1 MTVIIGVSSSKAG
14 RISMSEQAKD
24 PIFELVSSPIP
35 ERLWHYT
42 DLDGFRGIVKSKRI
56 YATNIRY
63 LNDREES
70 KHALALAKSLLM
82 EKLPPEAD
90 APLVRQLV
98 MGEFDG
104 IFERGAL
111 SPENL
116 SLFTASF
123 TVNGD
128 LLSQWRGYSA
138 GSAGVSLGFDF
149 RGVREITAPSSPVIF
164 APCVYKD
171 GEKERLLRLSIAP
184 FVGPVLDIAA
194 HTADIPTR
202 GRTREEMRKERPD
215 LGEEEIEEIYFKRLQ
230 GRWKQEL
237 PRSVGEATAKL
248 FHLIGLLKNSA
259 FQEEQE
265 WRYVFPVFVNMPKPP
280 ELKFRS
286 RSNML
291 VPYIEFPLVGDLEGN
306 ASFRLRE
313 VIIGPGSEEE
323 LAVDA
328 ARAFLDSADAKGVA
342 VIHSRIPYRTW

>member
-1 MTVIIGVSSSKAG
+1 MAAIIGVSSSNTG
-14 RISMSEQAKD
+14 RISMTERAED
-24 PIFELVSSPIP
+24 PILELITWPIP

-56 YATNIRY
+56 HATNIKY
-63 LNDREES
+63 LNDREEF
-70 KHALALAKSLLM
+70 KHALALAKRLLL

-98 MGEFDG
+98 IGEFDG

-111 SPENL
+111 SPKNL

-164 APCVYKD
+164 APCVYEND
-171 GEKERLLRLSIAP
+171 EKERLLRLSIAP
-184 FVGPVLDIAA
+184 FAGPVLDIAA
-194 HTADIPTR
+194 HAADIPTWER
-202 GRTREEMRKERPD
+202 AHEEIRREKPD
-215 LGEEEIEEIYFKRLQ
+215 LGEEEVDFERQQ

-248 FHLIGLLKNSA
+248 FHLIGLLKSSA

-265 WRYVFPVFVNMPKPP
+265 WRYVFPVFADMPKPP
-280 ELKFRS
+280 ELRFRS
-286 RSNML
+286 RSNVL
-291 VPYIEFPLVGDLEGN
+291 VPYIEFPLVGGLEGN

-313 VIIGPGSEEE
+313 VIIGPGSEDQ
-323 LAVDA
+323 LAVDS
-328 ARAFLDSADAKGVA
+328 ARALLNSADAKGVA
-342 VIHSRIPYRTW
+342 VSHSRIPYRTW

>member
-1 MTVIIGVSSSKAG
+1 MSK
-14 RISMSEQAKD
+14 RAKD
-24 PIFELVSSPIP
+24 PILELISSPVP
-35 ERLWHYT
+35 DRLWHYT
-42 DLDGFRGIVKSKRI
+42 DLEGFRGIVGSKRI
-56 YATNIRY
+56 YATNIKY

-70 KHALALAKSLLM
+70 KHALALAKRLLL
-82 EKLPPEAD
+82 ENLPPEAD

-98 MGEFDG
+98 VGEFDRV
-104 IFERGAL
+104 FERGAL

-116 SLFTASF
+116 TLFTASF
-123 TVNGD
+123 TANGD

-149 RGVREITAPSSPVIF
+149 RGVREITAPSSPLIF

-171 GEKERLLRLSIAP
+171 DDKERLLRLSIAP

-202 GRTREEMRKERPD
+202 ERTREEIRKEKPD
-215 LGEEEIEEIYFKRLQ
+215 LGEKEIEGIYFERLQ
-230 GRWKQEL
+230 GMWNQEL

-265 WRYVFPVFVNMPKPP
+265 WRYVFPVFANMPKPP

-286 RSNML
+286 RSSTL
-291 VPYIEFPLVGDLEGN
+291 VPYIEFPLVGDVEGN

-313 VIIGPGSEEE
+313 VIIGPGSEDE

-328 ARAFLDSADAKGVA
+328 ARSFLDSSDAKGVA
-342 VIHSRIPYRTW
+342 VSHSRIPYRTW

>member
-1 MTVIIGVSSSKAG
+1 MSK
-14 RISMSEQAKD
+14 RAKD
-24 PIFELVSSPIP
+24 PILELISSPVP
-35 ERLWHYT
+35 DRLWHYT
-42 DLDGFRGIVKSKRI
+42 DLEGFRGIVGSKRI
-56 YATNIRY
+56 YATNIKY

-70 KHALALAKSLLM
+70 KHALALAKRLLL
-82 EKLPPEAD
+82 ENLPPEAD

-98 MGEFDG
+98 VGEFDRV
-104 IFERGAL
+104 FERGAL

-116 SLFTASF
+116 TLFTASF
-123 TVNGD
+123 TANGD

-149 RGVREITAPSSPVIF
+149 RGVREITAPSSPLIF
-164 APCVYKD
+164 DPCVYKD
-171 GEKERLLRLSIAP
+171 DDKERLLRLSIAP

-202 GRTREEMRKERPD
+202 ERTREEIRKEKPD
-215 LGEEEIEEIYFKRLQ
+215 LGEKEIEGIYFERLQ
-230 GRWKQEL
+230 GMWNQEL

-265 WRYVFPVFVNMPKPP
+265 WRYVFPVFANMPKPP

-286 RSNML
+286 RSSTL
-291 VPYIEFPLVGDLEGN
+291 VPYIEFPLVGDVEGN

-313 VIIGPGSEEE
+313 VIIGPGSEDE

-342 VIHSRIPYRTW
+342 VSHSRIPYRTW

>member
-1 MTVIIGVSSSKAG
+1 MSK
-14 RISMSEQAKD
+14 RAKD
-24 PIFELVSSPIP
+24 PILELISSPVP
-35 ERLWHYT
+35 DRLWHYT
-42 DLDGFRGIVKSKRI
+42 DLEGFRGIVGSKRI
-56 YATNIRY
+56 YATNIKY

-70 KHALALAKSLLM
+70 KHALALAKRLLL
-82 EKLPPEAD
+82 ENLPPEAD

-98 MGEFDG
+98 VGEFDRV
-104 IFERGAL
+104 FERGAL

-116 SLFTASF
+116 TLFTASF
-123 TVNGD
+123 TANGD

-149 RGVREITAPSSPVIF
+149 RGVREITAPSSPLIF

-171 GEKERLLRLSIAP
+171 DDKERLLRLSIAP

-202 GRTREEMRKERPD
+202 ERTREEIRKEKPD
-215 LGEEEIEEIYFKRLQ
+215 LGEKEIEGIYFERLQ
-230 GRWKQEL
+230 GMWNQEL

-265 WRYVFPVFVNMPKPP
+265 WRYVFPVFANMPKPP

-286 RSNML
+286 RSSTL
-291 VPYIEFPLVGDLEGN
+291 VPYIEFPLVGDVEGN

-313 VIIGPGSEEE
+313 VIIGPGSEDE

-328 ARAFLDSADAKGVA
+328 ARAFLDSDDAKGVA
-342 VIHSRIPYRTW
+342 VSHSRIPYRTW

>member
-1 MTVIIGVSSSKAG
+1 MSK
-14 RISMSEQAKD
+14 RAKD
-24 PIFELVSSPIP
+24 PILELISSPVP
-35 ERLWHYT
+35 DRLWHYT
-42 DLDGFRGIVKSKRI
+42 DLEGFRGIVGSKRI
-56 YATNIRY
+56 YATNIKY

-70 KHALALAKSLLM
+70 KHALALAKRLLL
-82 EKLPPEAD
+82 ENLPPEAD

-98 MGEFDG
+98 VGEFDRV
-104 IFERGAL
+104 FERGAL

-116 SLFTASF
+116 TLFTASF
-123 TVNGD
+123 TANGD

-149 RGVREITAPSSPVIF
+149 RGVREITAPSSPLIF

-171 GEKERLLRLSIAP
+171 DDKERLLRLSIAP

-202 GRTREEMRKERPD
+202 ERTREEIRKEKPD
-215 LGEEEIEEIYFKRLQ
+215 LGEKEIEGIYFERLQ
-230 GRWKQEL
+230 GMWNQKL

-265 WRYVFPVFVNMPKPP
+265 WRYVFPVFANMPKPP

-286 RSNML
+286 RSSTL
-291 VPYIEFPLVGDLEGN
+291 VPYIEFPLVGDVEGN

-313 VIIGPGSEEE
+313 VIIGPGSEDE

-342 VIHSRIPYRTW
+342 VSHSRIPYRTW

>member
-1 MTVIIGVSSSKAG
+1 MQQNPPKTSRSSMPKSA
-14 RISMSEQAKD
+14 ED
-24 PIFELVSSPIP
+24 PILELISSPIP

-42 DLDGFRGIVKSKRI
+42 DLEGFRGILKSKRI
-56 YATNIRY
+56 HATNIKY

-70 KHALALAKSLLM
+70 RHALALAKDLLL

-98 MGEFDG
+98 LGEFDG
-104 IFERGAL
+104 ILKQGAL

-138 GSAGVSLGFDF
+138 GSTGVSLGFDF

-171 GEKERLLRLSIAP
+171 DEKERLLRLSIAP

-202 GRTREEMRKERPD
+202 ERARKEIRKERSD
-215 LGEEEIEEIYFKRLQ
+215 LGEEEVEKIYFERLE

-265 WRYVFPVFVNMPKPP
+265 WRYVFPIFANMPKPP
-280 ELKFRS
+280 EIEFRL
-286 RSNML
+286 RSNTL
-291 VPYIEFPLVGDLEGN
+291 VPYMEFPLVGDLEGK
-306 ASFRLRE
+306 ASFRLKE
-313 VIIGPGSEEE
+313 VIVGPGAEDE
-323 LAVDA
+323 LGVDA
-328 ARAFLDSADAKGVA
+328 ARAFLESADAKGVA
-342 VIHSRIPYRTW
+342 VSRSRIPYRTW